1 LKSIS
6 KPKKKKEIMKKS
18 AIVLFSVL
26 LTASA
31 FAQSVQEGLNHL
43 YAERYAS
50 AKAVF
55 DKMLASNPNNL
66 DAIYWEGQ
74 TLIEQDDVAGARAL
88 YEKILAA
95 NGNAPLILVGMGH
108 VELLEGKATEA
119 KQRFES
125 AISLSHGK
133 KGDDPNVLNAIGRA
147 NVDAKNG
154 DVNYAIEKLTAASAA
169 QPNNSDIWL
178 NLGNAYRKKLEGGQ
192 AVTAYTKA
200 AQANPKFAPAYFRIA
215 KLYETQ
221 RNWDVYQENLN
232 KAIQAD
238 PKFAPAYLWLY
249 DYNLRYTRDNN
260 KAQTYADQYIAN
272 ADPSPSN
279 DYLKAQTYYVQKDY
293 DQAINIGK
301 NIIAQAGD
309 KTNPRVYRMLSYA
322 SIEKGDTAGAR
333 TYVDQFF
340 AKAKE
345 DDIVGND
352 YTLKADIYGKDDPSV
367 VAPLYIQA
375 AKMDSVYA
383 NQVKFIQEGI
393 QKAEAAGKKEYVGE
407 LKMALYQLDPTPN
420 PASLVSI
427 GIDFYRAG
435 QYQRADSL
443 FKVYATAQPDSIYG
457 HLWSA
462 RALGRI
468 DTTMEQGLA
477 MPSYEQLLRVA
488 ETDKVKYK
496 AYGSEAAA
504 NLAGYYVNV
513 KKDKEKGIEYLQK
526 ALEFDPENE
535 SFMKNIQILQRPT
548 PQPKAPAAKKPAAK
562 KAPAKKG

>member
-1 LKSIS
+1 
-6 KPKKKKEIMKKS
+6 MKKS

-26 LTASA
+26 LTVSA

-50 AKAVF
+50 AKGVF

-66 DAIYWEGQ
+66 DAIYWLGQ
-74 TLIEQDDVAGARAL
+74 TYIEQDDVAGARAL
-88 YEKILAA
+88 YEKTLAA
-95 NGNAPLILVGMGH
+95 NGNAPMILVGMGH

-154 DVNYAIEKLTAASAA
+154 DVNYAIEKLTAASVA

-200 AQANPKFAPAYFRIA
+200 VQANQKFAPAYFRIA

-249 DYNLRYTRDNN
+249 DYNLRYTRDNS

-279 DYLKAQTYYVQKDY
+279 EYLKAQTFYVQKEY

-309 KTNPRVYRMLSYA
+309 KTNPRVYRMMSYA

-435 QYQRADSL
+435 QFQRADSL

-477 MPSYEQLLRVA
+477 IPSYEQLLRVA
-488 ETDKVKYK
+488 ETDKVKFK

-504 NLAGYYVNV
+504 NLASYYVNV
-513 KKDKEKGIEYLQK
+513 KKDKDKGIEYLQK

-535 SFMKNIQILQRPT
+535 SFKKNIQILQRPT
-548 PQPKAPAAKKPAAK
+548 PQPKAAPAKKASGT